1 MIKFSKFN
9 LFSMALL
16 AGAAAFT
23 GCSSDEV
30 IVEEQAPVTGP
41 LTFNGESVKTQFSI
55 NIPVAGS
62 HKRLTESVAQGQDA
76 PVFRGMKNIFMVPFA
91 QDAAVDGSS
100 TLSPRGV
107 IGLTA
112 FSAFQ
117 ISGPNA
123 NYYSDVDIPV
133 NTNHMLFY
141 AEGGAESETT
151 KKQLLLSDK
160 T

>member
-1 MIKFSKFN
+1 M
-9 LFSMALL
+9 LFRS
-16 AGAAAFT
+16 
-23 GCSSDEV
+23 
-30 IVEEQAPVTGP
+30 P

-76 PVFRGMKNIFMVPFA
+76 PVFRGMKNIFIVPFA

-151 KKQLLLSDK
+151 KKQYGSLKPVYDASTWTVTTPLQNAISFENI
-160 T
+160 